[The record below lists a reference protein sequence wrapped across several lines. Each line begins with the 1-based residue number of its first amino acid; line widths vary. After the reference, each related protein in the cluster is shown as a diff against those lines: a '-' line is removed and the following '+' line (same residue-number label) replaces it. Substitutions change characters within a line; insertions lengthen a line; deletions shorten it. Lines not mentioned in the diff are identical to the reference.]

1 VCVSQQPDPWVVDPD
16 DPRAPPQEL
25 WDRLS
30 DDQRQQIIDSLP
42 SEFPANEAQPPE
54 GDHHTEAV
62 YGARTALRRFFNRG
76 GRSIYIGTSLPVYYP
91 ARTMFSPDVMA
102 VLDVPTHPRSSWVVS
117 KEGKGLDFALEVLVL
132 GRRRKDLERN
142 VEAYAQLGIREYFV
156 FDRPNMRL
164 QGFRLRSAVSK
175 SSGRA
180 YEPIVPQSGQLESEV
195 LGLQLRIEAE
205 RLRFYAS
212 DQALPGADDL
222 IETLE
227 GFSEDLG
234 RRLAAAEQR
243 VEEEARRAEEAA
255 DRAAAMEARLRVAL
269 AELERLKA
277 ER

>member
-1 VCVSQQPDPWVVDPD
+1 VSQQPDPWVVDPD

-30 DDQRQQIIDSLP
+30 DEQREHIIDSLP
-42 SEFPANEAQPPE
+42 SSFPANEAQPPE

-91 ARTMFSPDVMA
+91 ARAMFSPDVMA

-117 KEGKGLDFALEVLVL
+117 KEGKGLDLALEVLVL

-164 QGFRLRSAVSK
+164 QGFRLRAAASRSA
-175 SSGRA
+175 GRA
-180 YEPIVPQSGQLESEV
+180 YEPIVPQGGQLESEV
-195 LGLQLRIEAE
+195 LGIQLRIEAE

-212 DQALPGADDL
+212 DQELPGADDL

-227 GFSEDLG
+227 GFADDLG

-243 VEEEARRAEEAA
+243 AEEEARRADEAA

-269 AELERLKA
+269 AELERHRR
-277 ER
+277 E